1 MNAQDPLW
9 LYWTIGLVLGLP
21 VALISLTEWH
31 QYLARRQ
38 SSLAPP
44 VNLLRTYLVPL
55 AALLLLLVKVAQVPG
70 RVTAVRELATV
81 FGFVVLLLLLS
92 GLNATLFDGAPQ
104 GSWRQRVPTIFR
116 DVTRLL
122 LIAVGLALILSYVWG
137 VRVGGLFTALGV
149 TSVVIGLMLQN
160 SVGQIVSGLFMLFEQ
175 PFRIGDWLDTP
186 AARGRIV
193 EANWRAV
200 HIQTGHG
207 LQITP
212 NSVLAATSFTN
223 LSRPPNAHKL
233 SITTTF
239 SPTDP
244 PDQVRRL
251 LVRVAS
257 ALPQRKPDVVPSA
270 TAAGTGEYRVS
281 VALKSPA
288 DDGAAQATFLR
299 WIWYAARR
307 EGLHLDGAD
316 DDFSTPARVQNAM
329 RTVVAPAWRLSNTDQ
344 ESLAPY
350 ARVIRY
356 GADEVV
362 HNVGEVP
369 TAMTFL
375 VKGSIRLTITAED
388 GSVVPLSILEEG
400 SFLGLTT
407 LTRQPSL
414 SGAYALEEVT
424 ALEIDREHIEDLVL
438 RTPLLLQELGRIIED
453 RRKETSSAGPSPP
466 GSRNSITLG

>member
-1 MNAQDPLW
+1 
-9 LYWTIGLVLGLP
+9 
-21 VALISLTEWH
+21 
-31 QYLARRQ
+31 
-38 SSLAPP
+38 
-44 VNLLRTYLVPL
+44 
-55 AALLLLLVKVAQVPG
+55 
-70 RVTAVRELATV
+70 
-81 FGFVVLLLLLS
+81 
-92 GLNATLFDGAPQ
+92 
-104 GSWRQRVPTIFR
+104 
-116 DVTRLL
+116 
-122 LIAVGLALILSYVWG
+122 
-137 VRVGGLFTALGV
+137 
-149 TSVVIGLMLQN
+149 
-160 SVGQIVSGLFMLFEQ
+160 VSGLFMLFEQ

-257 ALPQRKPDVVPSA
+257 ALPQRKPDVAPSA
-270 TAAGTGEYRVS
+270 TAAGSGEYRVS

-316 DDFSTPARVQNAM
+316 DDFSTPARVQKAM
-329 RTVVAPAWRLSNTDQ
+329 RTVVAPALRLSNTDQ
-344 ESLAPY
+344 QSLVPH

-356 GADEVV
+356 AADEIV
-362 HNVGEVP
+362 HYTGEVP
-369 TAMTFL
+369 TGMTFL
-375 VKGSIRLTITAED
+375 VKGSVRLTATAED
-388 GSVVPLSILEEG
+388 GSVVPLSVLEEG

-453 RRKETSSAGPSPP
+453 RRKETLSAGPSPP
-466 GSRNSITLG
+466 GIRNSITLG